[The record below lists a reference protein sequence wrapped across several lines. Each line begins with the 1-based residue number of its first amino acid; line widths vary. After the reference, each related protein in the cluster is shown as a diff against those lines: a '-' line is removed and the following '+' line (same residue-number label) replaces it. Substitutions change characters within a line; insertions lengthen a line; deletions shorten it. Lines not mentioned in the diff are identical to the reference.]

1 LFSINVGDF
10 IKLEEDYFK
19 RTGITV
25 LLGLLLV
32 LCFFLLKPIL
42 ISIIV
47 GLLLAFVF
55 SPIYNFVNKKTHS
68 KNLSAALICI
78 VFAVMLIACVWFF
91 TPIAIDQ
98 SLKIYMGAQQMD
110 YVSVLKT
117 ISPSFFASDEFSK
130 SVASILHSFLT
141 RSANSLTTSFSN
153 ILLEFPTLFLHFLVV
168 FFTFFYALRDKEE
181 IGKYIKSLSPF
192 SKEIDDKF
200 FEYSKGITS
209 SVLYGTVVVGFVQ
222 GLIVGLGL
230 LIFKVPNSLLLTL
243 LAIIAGV
250 VPFIGPALV
259 WLPVAIYLF
268 IAQNPFQAVGI
279 IIFGVVASSLENLLR
294 PLIVS
299 RRTSMPSSLIFLGMI
314 GGFFLFGVLGFLLGP
329 LVIAYLI
336 IFLELYRSKKSS
348 N

>member
-1 LFSINVGDF
+1 M
-10 IKLEEDYFK
+10 
-19 RTGITV
+19 
-25 LLGLLLV
+25 
-32 LCFFLLKPIL
+32 
-42 ISIIV
+42 IV
-47 GLLLAFVF
+47 GLLLVFIF
-55 SPIYNFVNKKTHS
+55 SPIYNFVNKKTNS
-68 KNLSAALICI
+68 KNLSAALVC
-78 VFAVMLIACVWFF
+78 VGFAFLLIASIWFF

-110 YVSVLKT
+110 YVSVLRS
-117 ISPSFFASDEFSK
+117 ISPSFFASDQFSRE
-130 SVASILHSFLT
+130 VGSIVQSFIT

-153 ILLEFPTLFLHFLVV
+153 LILEFPILFLHFLVV

-192 SKEIDDKF
+192 SKEVDDKF

-222 GLIVGLGL
+222 GLIVGTSLF
-230 LIFKVPNSLLLTL
+230 IFKVPNALLLTF
-243 LAIIAGV
+243 LAIVAGII
-250 VPFIGPALV
+250 PFIGPALI
-259 WLPVAIYLF
+259 WLPVTIYLF
-268 IAQNPFQAVGI
+268 IAQNPFQAVGVA
-279 IIFGVVASSLENLLR
+279 IFGIVGSSLENLLR

-314 GGFFLFGVLGFLLGP
+314 GGFFLFGILGFLLGP

-336 IFLELYRSKKSS
+336 IFLELYRSKKSP

>member
-1 LFSINVGDF
+1 M
-10 IKLEEDYFK
+10 EEDYFK
-19 RTGITV
+19 RIGITV
-25 LLGLLLV
+25 LLCFLLI

-42 ISIIV
+42 IPIII
-47 GLLLAFVF
+47 GLLLAFIF
-55 SPIYNFVNKKTHS
+55 SPFYNWLHKKTNS

-78 VFAVMLIACVWFF
+78 SFAFLLIGCVWVF

-98 SLKIYMGAQQMD
+98 SLKLYMGAQQMD
-110 YVSVLKT
+110 YISVLKT
-117 ISPSFFASDEFSK
+117 ISPSFFASDEFSN

-153 ILLEFPTLFLHFLVV
+153 ILLEFPTLFLYFLVV
-168 FFTFFYALRDKEE
+168 FFTFFYALRDKED

-192 SKEIDDKF
+192 SKEVDDKF

-222 GLIVGLGL
+222 GLIVGASLF
-230 LIFKVPNSLLLTL
+230 IFGVPNALLLTV
-243 LAIIAGV
+243 LAVVAGII
-250 VPFIGPALV
+250 PFIGPALI
-259 WLPVAIYLF
+259 WLPVTIYLF
-268 IAQNPFQAVGI
+268 IAQNPVQAVGVVL
-279 IIFGVVASSLENLLR
+279 FGVVASSLENLLR

-336 IFLELYRSKKSS
+336 IFLEVYRSKKTS